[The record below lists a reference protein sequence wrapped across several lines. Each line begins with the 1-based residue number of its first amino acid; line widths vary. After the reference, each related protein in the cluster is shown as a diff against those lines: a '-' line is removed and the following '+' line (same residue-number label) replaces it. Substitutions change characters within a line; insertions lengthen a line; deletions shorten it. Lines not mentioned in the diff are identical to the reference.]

1 MGGRA
6 VSQPHAGPG
15 MLKRLL
21 QRRRR
26 PTAAA
31 DLRPED
37 IGFLSPVRGAHV
49 VEPAPAAMWAVYL
62 LLALLT
68 AAVVWA
74 AFAQVD
80 IVVRAN
86 SRVVPDGREQ
96 VIASLEG
103 GILRELKVKEG
114 QQVVAGEDLALID
127 PTRFEAQQAEGQAK
141 RLALMGMQT
150 RLEAEA
156 AGRELRFPPDLAR
169 DAPQVVQGEAD
180 SHRARQ
186 RAIEE
191 AVGITRRNAELL
203 QRELGMAQAL
213 SARGLMSEVEVM
225 RLRRQVNDM
234 QLQVQERLNR
244 FRQEASA
251 ELVKVRTELSQ
262 LEEQMV
268 VREDALR
275 RTVLK
280 SPVRGVVK
288 QIRTSTIGGVISPG
302 APVMEIVP
310 IGARVLVE
318 ARIRPSDIGFVQV
331 GQNVIVK
338 LSAYD
343 YGIYG
348 GLQGQVQS
356 ISPDVLGDADK
367 SAQPAEGGYFKAMI
381 RAEGSTLSA
390 GNQPLQVLPGMS
402 GTADIRTGQRS
413 VLSYLLQ
420 PLIKSQEAFRER

>member
-1 MGGRA
+1 
-6 VSQPHAGPG
+6 
-15 MLKRLL
+15 MLRRIF
-21 QRRRR
+21 QRRQRTRR
-26 PTAAA
+26 DAA
-31 DLRPED
+31 LRPED
-37 IGFLSPVRGAHV
+37 IGFVSPVRGAHV
-49 VEPAPAAMWAVYL
+49 VEPAPAAMWSVYL

-68 AAVVWA
+68 AAVAWA

-86 SRVVPDGREQ
+86 ARVVPDGREQ

-103 GILRELKVKEG
+103 GILRELKVREG
-114 QQVVAGEDLALID
+114 QQVAAGEELALID

-141 RLALMGMQT
+141 RLALLGMQT
-150 RLEAEA
+150 RLEAEV
-156 AGRELRFPPDLAR
+156 AGRDLKFPPDLTR
-169 DAPQVVQGEAD
+169 VAPQVVQGETD

-186 RAIEE
+186 RALEE
-191 AVGITRRNAELL
+191 AVGLTRHNAELL

-225 RLRRQVNDM
+225 RLRRQANEL
-234 QLQVQERLNR
+234 QLQAQERVNR
-244 FRQEASA
+244 FRQDANA

-280 SPVRGVVK
+280 SPVSGIVK
-288 QIRTSTIGGVISPG
+288 QIRASTVGGVIAPG

-318 ARIRPSDIGFVQV
+318 ARIRPADIGFVQT
-331 GQNVIVK
+331 GQSVVVK

-348 GLQGQVQS
+348 GLQGRVQS
-356 ISPDVLGDADK
+356 ISPDVLGEADK
-367 SAQPAEGGYFKAMI
+367 TAQASDGGYFKAMI
-381 RAEGSTLSA
+381 RADGSTLSA
-390 GNQPLQVLPGMS
+390 GDRPLQVLPGMS
-402 GTADIRTGQRS
+402 GMADIRTGQRS